1 MSDIV
6 LAVFI
11 GLFVGS
17 VGATGYYHGVWRRE
31 NALEKFSQ
39 MRDWL
44 MKFPDNNI
52 ER

>member
-11 GLFVGS
+11 GLLVGS
-17 VGATGYYHGVWRRE
+17 IGAAGYYHGVWRR
-31 NALEKFSQ
+31 EKFSQ

>member
-17 VGATGYYHGVWRRE
+17 VEAADYHHGRWWRE
-31 NALEKFSQ
+31 KVLEKFSQ
-39 MRDWL
+39 IRDWL